1 MMQLA
6 QVDSLAR
13 ILKQENRML
22 KGLIGKKIGMTQ
34 IFDGDGRAVP
44 VTLIEAGPCFVSQ
57 IKTIAEDGY
66 NAVQLAFDEV
76 KPKKLSK
83 AELGHLK
90 TNNLPPVR
98 TLREFRTNKLDGIN
112 AGDEVNASVFEVG
125 ELVDVIGTSKGKG
138 FAGAMKRWGFSGG
151 PITHGQSDRQRSPG
165 SSGSGTTPGRVFK
178 GKRRPGRMGNV
189 RVTSSHIRVAL
200 VDPERNLIAVQ
211 GSVPG
216 AKGGTVMIKAARKQ

>member
-1 MMQLA
+1 
-6 QVDSLAR
+6 
-13 ILKQENRML
+13 ML

-57 IKTIAEDGY
+57 IKTITEDGY

>member
-1 MMQLA
+1 
-6 QVDSLAR
+6 
-13 ILKQENRML
+13 ML

-57 IKTIAEDGY
+57 IKTVAQDGY

-76 KPKKLSK
+76 KPKRLSK

-98 TLREFRTNKLDGIN
+98 TLREFRTKKLDGIN
-112 AGDEVNASVFEVG
+112 AGDEVNASVFDVG
-125 ELVDVIGTSKGKG
+125 EFVDVIGTSKGKG

-151 PITHGQSDRQRSPG
+151 PATHGQSDRQRAPG
-165 SSGSGTTPGRVFK
+165 SSGSGTTPGRVYK

-200 VDPERNLIAVQ
+200 VDTERNLIGVQ

-216 AKGGTVMIKAARKQ
+216 AKGGTVMIKAVRKQ

>member
-1 MMQLA
+1 M
-6 QVDSLAR
+6 V
-13 ILKQENRML
+13 

-44 VTLIEAGPCFVSQ
+44 ITLIEAGPCFVSQ
-57 IKTIAEDGY
+57 VKTVENAGY
-66 NAVQLAFDEV
+66 NAIQLAFDEV

-112 AGDEVNASVFEVG
+112 AGDKVSASVFEVG
-125 ELVDVIGTSKGKG
+125 EFVDVIGTSKGKG
-138 FAGAMKRWGFSGG
+138 FAGAMKRWGFRGG
-151 PITHGQSDRQRSPG
+151 PKTHGQSDRQRSPG

-178 GKRRPGRMGNV
+178 GKKRAGRMGNV
-189 RVTSSHIRVAL
+189 QVTSSHIRIAL
-200 VDPERNLIAVQ
+200 VDAERNLIGVQ

-216 AKGGTVMIKAARKQ
+216 AKGGTSMIKVARKQ

>member
-1 MMQLA
+1 M
-6 QVDSLAR
+6 
-13 ILKQENRML
+13 I

-57 IKTIAEDGY
+57 VKTVANDGY

-76 KPKKLSK
+76 KPKRLSK

-112 AGDEVNASVFEVG
+112 AGDEINASVFEVG
-125 ELVDVIGTSKGKG
+125 EFVDVIGTSKGKG
-138 FAGAMKRWGFSGG
+138 FAGAMKRWGFGGG
-151 PITHGQSDRQRSPG
+151 PMTHGQSDRQRSPG

-178 GKRRPGRMGNV
+178 GKKRPGRMGNV

-200 VDPERNLIAVQ
+200 VDSERNLIGVQ

-216 AKGGTVMIKAARKQ
+216 AKGGTVVLKAARKQ

>member
-1 MMQLA
+1 
-6 QVDSLAR
+6 
-13 ILKQENRML
+13 ML

-57 IKTIAEDGY
+57 VKTAAQDGY

-76 KPKKLSK
+76 KPKRLSK

-112 AGDEVNASVFEVG
+112 AGDEVTASVFEVG
-125 ELVDVIGTSKGKG
+125 EFVDVIGTSKGKG
-138 FAGAMKRWGFSGG
+138 FAGAMKRWGFGGG
-151 PITHGQSDRQRSPG
+151 PMTHGQSDRQRSPG
-165 SSGSGTTPGRVFK
+165 SSGSGTTPGRVYK

-200 VDPERNLIAVQ
+200 VDTERNLIGVQ

-216 AKGGTVMIKAARKQ
+216 AKGGTVMIKAVRKQ